1 MDQLTRLWN
10 SLSWKQ
16 RISLAAAL
24 VAVVAAVWGG
34 VQWNRQRDL
43 RPLFTNLAPEDAGA
57 IVEKLR
63 QSNVRYRVSGNGTIL
78 VPSERVAELRI
89 EMAGA
94 GLPRTG
100 RVGFELFDQNN
111 LGVTDF
117 AEHVNYRRALEGEL
131 ERSVMALREVERARV
146 HVTFAKESLFTE
158 NRQPAKASVMV
169 KLRPG
174 ARLSPQNVTAIQHL
188 TASAVEGLDPSA
200 VSVLDMAG
208 NLLSRPPL
216 QLGPAG
222 PVSSAMLEFR
232 QNLERE
238 YLTKIRS
245 TLDPLL
251 GPERY
256 RAGVS
261 VECDF
266 SSGEQSEE
274 TFDPSK
280 SVMVTS
286 ARTEDVSGAAATA
299 GIPGT
304 ASNLPRPAP
313 RVPGGSGGVS
323 RKTENITYQTS
334 RVVRHIRIPQGTV
347 RRISVAV
354 LVDHRLRWEGT
365 GARARRVLEPPAP
378 ETLKVVRDVLAG
390 VVGFQQERG
399 DQILVESLP
408 FETTLQTAPPPEPP
422 AVAPPAL
429 SHPGFAPP
437 AWLKPL
443 LEKAPLPVW
452 LGAAAALLIVLAAA
466 AWLVLRRLRRG
477 RPPAA
482 VLEPGPA
489 AIAGTPQ
496 AQIGPAGADSFEQQ
510 AMAVLD
516 HNLAEKEKLERE
528 ALQSLHLQQPPQ
540 TKKAEVLRKV
550 IADQVRKDPAATA
563 QLIRTW
569 ITENR

>member
-1 MDQLTRLWN
+1 MEQLTRLWQ

-16 RISLAAAL
+16 RASLAAAL
-24 VAVVAAVWGG
+24 AVVAALLAAAVH
-34 VQWNRQRDL
+34 WNRQRGL
-43 RPLFTNLAPEDAGA
+43 QPLFTNLAPEDAGA
-57 IVEKLR
+57 IVDKLKS
-63 QSNVRYRVSGNGTIL
+63 SNVRYRVSDGGAVL
-78 VPSERVAELRI
+78 VPSDRVAELRL
-89 EMAGA
+89 EMASA

-100 RVGFELFDQNN
+100 RIGFELFDQTN

-117 AEHVNYRRALEGEL
+117 AEQVNYRRALEGEL
-131 ERSVMALREVERARV
+131 ERSVMALAEVERARV

-158 NRQPAKASVMV
+158 QRQPAKGSVLV

-174 ARLSPQNVTAIQHL
+174 ARLSPQNVLAIQHL
-188 TASAVEGLDPSA
+188 TASAVEGLAPEA

-208 NLLSRPPL
+208 NLLSRPAL
-216 QLGPAG
+216 ELEGEG
-222 PVSSAMLEFR
+222 RLTSAMLEFR

-238 YLTKIRS
+238 YLAKIRS

-251 GPERY
+251 GPGRY
-256 RAGVS
+256 RAGVN
-261 VECDF
+261 VDCDF
-266 SSGEQSEE
+266 TSGEQSEE
-274 TFDPSK
+274 TFDPSR

-286 ARTEDVSGAAATA
+286 ARTEDLSGGAAASA

-313 RVPGGSGGVS
+313 RLPGSSSGVS

-334 RVVRHIRIPQGTV
+334 RVVRRIKIPQGAL

-354 LVDHRLRWEGT
+354 LVDHKLRWEGE

-408 FETTLQTAPPPEPP
+408 FESTLLAEPPPGRVPDQTP
-422 AVAPPAL
+422 AP
-429 SHPGFAPP
+429 HGFVPP
-437 AWLKPL
+437 AWAKPL

-452 LGAAAALLIVLAAA
+452 LGAAAALLIVFLAI
-466 AWLVLRRLRRG
+466 AWLLLRRLIRRRPAASVDSAG
-477 RPPAA
+477 PAISAGVSRGQIPPAEDEA
-482 VLEPGPA
+482 L
-489 AIAGTPQ
+489 
-496 AQIGPAGADSFEQQ
+496 EQQ
-510 AMAVLD
+510 ALAAIE
-516 HNLAEKEKLERE
+516 HNRAEKERLERE
-528 ALQSLHLQQPPQ
+528 ALLALQKQLPTQ
-540 TKKAEVLRKV
+540 TKKAEVLKKA
-550 IADQVRKDPAATA
+550 IAEQTRKDPEAIA

>member
-1 MDQLTRLWN
+1 MEQLNRLWQ

-16 RISLAAAL
+16 RASLAGALVVVAALLAAA
-24 VAVVAAVWGG
+24 

-57 IVEKLR
+57 IVEKLKS
-63 QSNVRYRVSGNGTIL
+63 SNVRYQVSDGGAVL
-78 VPSERVAELRI
+78 VPSDRVAELRL
-89 EMAGA
+89 EMAAA

-100 RVGFELFDQNN
+100 RIGFELFDQTN

-117 AEHVNYRRALEGEL
+117 AEQVNYRRALEGEL
-131 ERSVMALREVERARV
+131 ERSVMALAEVERARV

-158 NRQPAKASVMV
+158 QRQPAKGSVLV

-174 ARLSPQNVTAIQHL
+174 ARLSPQNVLAIQHL
-188 TASAVEGLDPSA
+188 TASAVEGLAPEA

-208 NLLSRPPL
+208 NLLSRPVL
-216 QLGPAG
+216 DLEGEG
-222 PVSSAMLEFR
+222 RLTSAMLEFR

-238 YLTKIRS
+238 YLAKIRS

-251 GPERY
+251 GPGRY
-256 RAGVS
+256 RAGVN
-261 VECDF
+261 VDCDF
-266 SSGEQSEE
+266 TSGEQSEE
-274 TFDPSK
+274 TFDPSR

-286 ARTEDVSGAAATA
+286 ARTEDVSGAAAAA

-313 RVPGGSGGVS
+313 RLPGSSSGVS

-334 RVVRHIRIPQGTV
+334 RVVRRIRIPQGSL

-354 LVDHRLRWEGT
+354 LVDQKLRWEGE
-365 GARARRVLEPPAP
+365 GPNARRVLEPPSP

-399 DQILVESLP
+399 DQILVETLP
-408 FETTLQTAPPPEPP
+408 FESTLLAEPPPGRAPETAPQ
-422 AVAPPAL
+422 
-429 SHPGFAPP
+429 STGFTPP
-437 AWLKPL
+437 AWAKPL

-452 LGAAAALLIVLAAA
+452 LGAAAALLVVLMAI
-466 AWLVLRRLRRG
+466 AWLLLRRLVRR
-477 RPPAA
+477 RPAA
-482 VLEPGPA
+482 SVDPSRPAVPGGA
-489 AIAGTPQ
+489 AP
-496 AQIGPAGADSFEQQ
+496 AQIPPGDDAALEQQ
-510 AMAVLD
+510 TLAAME
-516 HNLAEKEKLERE
+516 HNRAEKERLERE
-528 ALQSLHLQQPPQ
+528 ALLALQKQLPAQ
-540 TKKAEVLRKV
+540 TKKAEVLKKA
-550 IADQVRKDPAATA
+550 IAEQTRKDPEAIA

>member
-1 MDQLTRLWN
+1 MEQLTRLWN

-24 VAVVAAVWGG
+24 IAVTAAVWGG

-43 RPLFTNLAPEDAGA
+43 RPLFTNLAPEDAAA

-63 QSNVRYRVSGNGTIL
+63 QSNTRYQVSANGTIL

-131 ERSVMALREVERARV
+131 ERSVMALSEVERARV
-146 HVTFAKESLFTE
+146 HVTFAKDSLFTE

-200 VSVLDMAG
+200 VSVLDMTG

-216 QLGPAG
+216 QLGPEG

-238 YLTKIRS
+238 YLAKIRS

-286 ARTEDVSGAAATA
+286 ARTEDLSGAAAAA

-313 RVPGGSGGVS
+313 RVPGSSGGVS

-334 RVVRHIRIPQGTV
+334 RVVRHIKIPQGTV

-365 GARARRVLEPPAP
+365 GPRARRVLEPPAP

-390 VVGFQQERG
+390 VVGYQQERG

-408 FETTLQTAPPPEPP
+408 FEMTLKTAPPPEPT
-422 AVAPPAL
+422 AVTPLAP
-429 SHPGFAPP
+429 SHPGFVRP

-452 LGAAAALLIVLAAA
+452 LAAAAALLIVLAAVT
-466 AWLVLRRLRRG
+466 WLLVRRLRRS

-482 VLEPGPA
+482 VVEPGPA
-489 AIAGTPQ
+489 AIAATAQ
-496 AQIGPAGADSFEQQ
+496 AQIGPAAADDFEKQ
-510 AMAVLD
+510 AMAVVD
-516 HNLAEKEKLERE
+516 HNRAEKEKLERE
-528 ALQSLHLQQPPQ
+528 ALLSLQSQQPPQ
-540 TKKAEVLRKV
+540 TRKAEVLRKV
-550 IADQVRKDPAATA
+550 IADQVKKDPAATA